1 MNPDNEKRYESL
13 LRGPFLKTLNKYQL
27 DDLLDAVLNELRSRD
42 SDELKQDVLTR
53 SQSLRVRKI
62 SDSD

>member
-1 MNPDNEKRYESL
+1 MSPDDERRYESL
-13 LRGPFLKTLNKYQL
+13 LRGPFLRTLSKYQL

-53 SQSLRVRKI
+53 SQSLRLRKPFN
-62 SDSD
+62 